1 MTEYYLYTFQ
11 IQHVV
16 YQSLLSP
23 KHAREGVQKLIKG
36 QKKEEK
42 GLTRG
47 EIDDRITTLFPGG
60 DRERGPKIPQKNLK
74 KVCEKA

>member
-1 MTEYYLYTFQ
+1 M
-11 IQHVV
+11 

-23 KHAREGVQKLIKG
+23 KHARESVQKLIKG